1 MKNNKKTIMIVSIII
16 GVLVLTIGL
25 TYSIFTISKT
35 GSNSK
40 LVVGDIYMH
49 YKETTN
55 SINLTNQMPLAEKY
69 IVNPNMANQ
78 TYQED
83 TRNELSKCVDVVEG
97 SRFDEG
103 STAETYCKGTGTV
116 SGETFQTSIDN
127 GDDVS
132 YLKELN
138 IVTSDNKVNPDMV
151 NQTYQ
156 KDTRN
161 ELSICADSFMANGG
175 PKEVAISLCKGNS
188 LDNGSTLQKAYEQGH
203 LDNMNL
209 TSTFIKEN
217 ILTLNVTTLPYFEF
231 TIDGKNTTTNKDIWY
246 EIILKHGDDLTG
258 KTRIKDNLLKF
269 TLTET
274 KDGVTSTVFS
284 GETYKDL
291 TSKRVYV
298 NTINR
303 NTTTDVNITYRLYM
317 WISNDTMI
325 CAGDPKDN
333 CDYYTDNTPN
343 WNDVFASIK
352 VDVAGD
358 FNEKY
363 VETDASCFNTNI
375 INTYQLNTNM
385 TTEELNKC
393 ITYVTDWNWS
403 TGETPEAFCKGTG
416 TVNGNTFQSIL
427 DANRFNSDQLSYF
440 KTNNII
446 INSTTSV
453 EIASYDTSCG
463 TDVVIP
469 REINGYKVTRIANC
483 QPEVTANKTKEVIGN
498 LNYYTNK
505 NYELKNASYKG
516 CGFRGANLTSIT
528 IPNGITYIGLL
539 AFSDNQLTSI
549 TIPDSVTEIGYN
561 AFSHNQLTSV
571 KLSNNLTT
579 LGHDAFADNQLESVT
594 IPSSLEVIEYNA
606 FHNNQLASV
615 KIEEGVKEI
624 NSDAFSYNKIT
635 SLEIPDSVTV
645 INYKAFSNNKI
656 TSLEIPNSV
665 QYIEEYAFLGNQLA
679 NINIHDS
686 VIGIGKGAFNDN
698 KLPDSQAYIYK
709 RTDTNNDGIAE
720 IDKTT
725 VVSYG
730 GANKEITIPSNVT
743 TIVDYAFAYN
753 QLTSVTIPDS
763 VKEISESA
771 FENNQLTNITIGN
784 GIQYIDREAFNKS
797 SFSNPDL
804 QTITINKSCSDI
816 KNIQASSTDT
826 TKYYPWLS
834 YSSPYTAANVTI
846 YGLNNEECDNYR
858 R

>member
-40 LVVGDIYMH
+40 LVVGDVYMH

-78 TYQED
+78 TYQND

-97 SRFDEG
+97 SQFDEG
-103 STAETYCKGTGTV
+103 STAETYCKGTGTI
-116 SGETFQTSIDN
+116 SGTTFQKSIDN
-127 GDDVS
+127 GAAVS
-132 YLKELN
+132 YFKELN
-138 IVTSDNKVNPDMV
+138 IVTSDNKVNPDMT

-175 PKEVAISLCKGNS
+175 PKEEAISLCKGNS
-188 LDNGSTLQKAYEQGH
+188 LDNGSTLQQGYEQGF

-246 EIILKHGDDLTG
+246 EIILKHGDNLTG

-274 KDGVTSTVFS
+274 KDGVPSTIFS

-303 NTTTDVNITYRLYM
+303 NTTTDINITYRLYM

-363 VETDASCFNTNI
+363 LETDASCFN
-375 INTYQLNTNM
+375 INQIDNNGV
-385 TTEELNKC
+385 TEL
-393 ITYVTDWNWS
+393 
-403 TGETPEAFCKGTG
+403 
-416 TVNGNTFQSIL
+416 
-427 DANRFNSDQLSYF
+427 
-440 KTNNII
+440 
-446 INSTTSV
+446 

-469 REINGYKVTRIANC
+469 SKINGYKVTRIANC
-483 QPEVTANKTKEVIGN
+483 QPISVSNNTKGVIGN

-505 NYELKNASYKG
+505 NYELKNASYYG
-516 CGFRGANLTSIT
+516 CGFWGANLTSVI
-528 IPNGITYIGLL
+528 IPNEITYIGSY
-539 AFSDNQLTSI
+539 AFS
-549 TIPDSVTEIGYN
+549 E
-561 AFSHNQLTSV
+561 NQLTSV

-579 LGHDAFADNQLESVT
+579 LGNDAFSDNQLESVT
-594 IPSSLEVIEYNA
+594 IPGSLEVIEDNA
-606 FHNNQLASV
+606 FSENQLTSV

-624 NSDAFSYNKIT
+624 GF
-635 SLEIPDSVTV
+635 
-645 INYKAFSNNKI
+645 KAFQNNKI
-656 TSLEIPNSV
+656 TSIEIPNSV
-665 QYIEEYAFLGNQLA
+665 TTIGGDAFVNNQLTSVTFEEPSKVEYIYSYAFKNN
-679 NINIHDS
+679 NI
-686 VIGIGKGAFNDN
+686 
-698 KLPDSQAYIYK
+698 
-709 RTDTNNDGIAE
+709 
-720 IDKTT
+720 
-725 VVSYG
+725 
-730 GANKEITIPSNVT
+730 
-743 TIVDYAFAYN
+743 
-753 QLTSVTIPDS
+753 TSVTIPDS
-763 VKEISESA
+763 VTYFDCDA
-771 FENNQLTNITIGN
+771 FDNTVSI
-784 GIQYIDREAFNKS
+784 K
-797 SFSNPDL
+797 PD
-804 QTITINKSCSDI
+804 
-816 KNIQASSTDT
+816 
-826 TKYYPWLS
+826 TKTCTP
-834 YSSPYTAANVTI
+834 N
-846 YGLNNEECDNYR
+846 
-858 R
+858 

>member
-40 LVVGDIYMH
+40 LVVGDVYMH

-97 SRFDEG
+97 APRFDEG
-103 STAETYCKGTGTV
+103 STAETYCKGTGTM
-116 SGETFQTSIDN
+116 SGETFQEAIDN
-127 GDDVS
+127 GAAVS
-132 YLKELN
+132 YFKELN
-138 IVTSDNKVNPDMV
+138 IVTSDNKVNPDMA

-161 ELSICADSFMANGG
+161 ELSKCMYLNEFETFDEGSTA
-175 PKEVAISLCKGNS
+175 ETYCKGTGTIDGKTFQEDLEEGNITNEEYLS
-188 LDNGSTLQKAYEQGH
+188 LL
-203 LDNMNL
+203 
-209 TSTFIKEN
+209 KEKN

-246 EIILKHGDDLTG
+246 EIILKHGDNLTG

-274 KDGVTSTVFS
+274 KDGVTSTIFS

-363 VETDASCFNTNI
+363 VETDASCFNTNQI
-375 INTYQLNTNM
+375 DNNGV
-385 TTEELNKC
+385 TEL
-393 ITYVTDWNWS
+393 
-403 TGETPEAFCKGTG
+403 
-416 TVNGNTFQSIL
+416 
-427 DANRFNSDQLSYF
+427 
-440 KTNNII
+440 
-446 INSTTSV
+446 

-469 REINGYKVTRIANC
+469 SEINGYKVTRIANC
-483 QPEVTANKTKEVIGN
+483 GSNPTSNNTKGVIGN

-505 NYELKNASYKG
+505 NYELKNASYQGQRCSFKE
-516 CGFRGANLTSIT
+516 ANLTSIV
-528 IPNGITYIGLL
+528 ISHGITYIGSY
-539 AFSDNQLTSI
+539 AFDGNQLTSVEI
-549 TIPDSVTEIGYN
+549 ADSVTEIGDFAFYGNQLKTVEIPDSVTEIGNY
-561 AFSHNQLTSV
+561 AFSNNQLTSV

-579 LGHDAFADNQLESVT
+579 LRNDAFQDNQLTSVT
-594 IPSSLEVIEYNA
+594 IPGSLEVIEYNA
-606 FHNNQLASV
+606 FQDNQLTSVTIPGSLEVIEYNAFANNQLTSV

-624 NSDAFSYNKIT
+624 GSEAFENNKII
-635 SLEIPDSVTV
+635 SIEIPDSV
-645 INYKAFSNNKI
+645 I
-656 TSLEIPNSV
+656 EIG
-665 QYIEEYAFLGNQLA
+665 AA
-679 NINIHDS
+679 
-686 VIGIGKGAFNDN
+686 AFNNN

-725 VVSYG
+725 VISYG

-743 TIVDYAFAYN
+743 TIGEYAFQDN
-753 QLTSVTIPDS
+753 QLTS
-763 VKEISESA
+763 
-771 FENNQLTNITIGN
+771 ITIGN
-784 GIQYIDREAFNKS
+784 GIQYIGRGAFYKF

-826 TKYYPWLS
+826 TKYYPWLF
-834 YSSPYTAANVTI
+834 YSSPYTAADVTI

>member
-40 LVVGDIYMH
+40 LVVGDVYMH

-78 TYQED
+78 TYQDD

-97 SRFDEG
+97 LRFDEG
-103 STAETYCKGTGTV
+103 STAETFCKGTGTID
-116 SGETFQTSIDN
+116 GTTFQKSIDN
-127 GDDVS
+127 GNDVS

-138 IVTSDNKVNPDMV
+138 IVTSDNKINPDMV

-161 ELSICADSFMANGG
+161 ELSKCMYLNEFETFDEGSTA
-175 PKEVAISLCKGNS
+175 ETYCKGTGTI
-188 LDNGSTLQKAYEQGH
+188 DGKTFQKAFEEGNITNEEY
-203 LDNMNL
+203 LSL
-209 TSTFIKEN
+209 LKEKN

-274 KDGVTSTVFS
+274 KDGVTSTIFS
-284 GETYKDL
+284 GRTYNDL

-363 VETDASCFNTNI
+363 VETDASCFNTNQI
-375 INTYQLNTNM
+375 DNNGV
-385 TTEELNKC
+385 TEL
-393 ITYVTDWNWS
+393 
-403 TGETPEAFCKGTG
+403 
-416 TVNGNTFQSIL
+416 
-427 DANRFNSDQLSYF
+427 
-440 KTNNII
+440 
-446 INSTTSV
+446 
-453 EIASYDTSCG
+453 EIASYHTSCG

-469 REINGYKVTRIANC
+469 SEINGYKVTRIANC
-483 QPEVTANKTKEVIGN
+483 EPLPTLNNIKGVIGN

-505 NYELKNASYKG
+505 SYELKNASYQGG
-516 CGFRGANLTSIT
+516 CGFKDANLTSVI
-528 IPNGITYIGLL
+528 IPDGITYIGPRSF
-539 AFSDNQLTSI
+539 ADNQLTSVN
-549 TIPDSVTEIGYN
+549 IPDSVTKIGWN
-561 AFSHNQLTSV
+561 AFENNQLTSV
-571 KLSNNLTT
+571 KLSNNLTM
-579 LGHDAFADNQLESVT
+579 LGHDAFAGNRLESVT
-594 IPSSLEVIEYNA
+594 IPSSLEVIEYSA
-606 FHNNQLASV
+606 FQDNQLTSV

-624 NSDAFSYNKIT
+624 GYQAF
-635 SLEIPDSVTV
+635 E
-645 INYKAFSNNKI
+645 NNKI

-665 QYIEEYAFLGNQLA
+665 TAIYGYAFADNQLT
-679 NINIHDS
+679 NINIPNN
-686 VIGIGKGAFNDN
+686 VIEIGGAAFNNN

-725 VVSYG
+725 IISYG
-730 GANKEITIPSNVT
+730 GAKKEITIPSNVT
-743 TIVDYAFAYN
+743 TIGEDAFYDN
-753 QLTSVTIPDS
+753 QLTSVAIPDS
-763 VKEISESA
+763 VTTIGMSA
-771 FENNQLTNITIGN
+771 FRDNQLTSIAIGN
-784 GIQYIDREAFNKS
+784 GIQYIDASAFAKDDY
-797 SFSNPDL
+797 SNPDL
-804 QTITINKSCSDI
+804 QTITISKTCSDI
-816 KNIQASSTDT
+816 KNIQASSTST

-834 YSSPYTAANVTI
+834 YDSPYTASNVTI
-846 YGLNNEECDNYR
+846 YGLNDEVCDDYHR
-858 R
+858 